1 MLKMDKNIHFNA
13 TSVLENGEVIL
24 NMNADNMAMNLNIS
38 KNIQNIELY
47 MENKEIANADFAEFE
62 SKVLEAIQ
70 E

>member
-24 NMNADNMAMNLNIS
+24 NISADNTATNLNIF
-38 KNIQNIELY
+38 KNIQNLELY
-47 MENKEIANADFAEFE
+47 MENKEVADADFAEFE
-62 SKVLEAIQ
+62 NKILEATQ